1 MYETYAKLRDRAGM
15 NDYGVSKE
23 CGFHPSIISDWKHGK
38 SKPKVDKLQ
47 KIAKAIGCDL
57 EELL

>member
-47 KIAKAIGCDL
+47 KIAKAIGCKL